1 LVLSAVNDNWQRV
14 ELMYSVVYEY
24 FKETVDSD
32 FRNRIINKGNI
43 FPYSVSKSQSMQK
56 ESSLVGMLM
65 AWAVVAIES
74 LINHA
79 LAEKI
84 DDRNLAVK
92 AINNPNKVLKELQ
105 LNFNPESK
113 LGTKIM
119 ILDSEYDSEI
129 VSLSEMISSMR
140 NIIVHDKP
148 YDYFEK
154 EGDVETKD
162 YKTSDEVDG
171 NIYRYEDLKDF
182 FINCDTIKKYIE
194 KKVYMETIEI
204 RDFSSLL
211 TLKS

>member
-1 LVLSAVNDNWQRV
+1 MVLSAVNDNWQRV

-56 ESSLVGMLM
+56 ESSLVGMVM

-84 DDRNLAVK
+84 DDRHLAVK

-129 VSLSEMISSMR
+129 VSLAEMISSMR

-182 FINCDTIKKYIE
+182 FINCDSIKKYIE
-194 KKVYMETIEI
+194 EKVYMETIEI

-211 TLKS
+211 TSKR